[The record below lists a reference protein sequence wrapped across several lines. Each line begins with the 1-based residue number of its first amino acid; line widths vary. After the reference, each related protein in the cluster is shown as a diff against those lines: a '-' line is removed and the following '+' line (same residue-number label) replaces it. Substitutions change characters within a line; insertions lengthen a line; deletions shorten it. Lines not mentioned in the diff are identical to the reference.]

1 MPGTDPADR
10 ELAEVLL
17 GRYGSRARL
26 HVRHL
31 VHNLEQS
38 GDSAGTS
45 AWLKVLHLLSG
56 EAGDP
61 SA

>member
-10 ELAEVLL
+10 ELAEALL

-31 VHNLEQS
+31 VHSLEQS
-38 GDSAGTS
+38 GDGAGTN
-45 AWLKVLHLLSG
+45 AWLRVLHLLSS
-56 EAGDP
+56 EASDSG
-61 SA
+61 A